1 MVKPAAEVIAGRP
14 VMWLEAPGRVAA
26 PRAGKPRWL
35 RSAWARVNPTA
46 VAGSG
51 FAGMCN
57 GSFY

>member
-35 RSAWARVNPTA
+35 RSAWARV
-46 VAGSG
+46 
-51 FAGMCN
+51 
-57 GSFY
+57 